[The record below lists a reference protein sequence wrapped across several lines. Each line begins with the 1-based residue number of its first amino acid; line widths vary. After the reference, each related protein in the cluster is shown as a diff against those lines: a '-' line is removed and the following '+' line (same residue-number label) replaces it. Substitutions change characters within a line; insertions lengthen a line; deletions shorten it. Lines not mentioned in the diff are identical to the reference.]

1 MNRRLVFASVL
12 ATSLSALLP
21 GGTSVAA
28 QEGWRGAITNISI
41 TSRSNMTAFLE
52 RVEERKDDG
61 YHCIDVEI
69 DGSTVWGIFA
79 QCSDITDSEVRAYQ
93 LSWYGSVRGDD
104 WHLIDSEL
112 TGFSSDGPWFC
123 QVHIQTEEIDGDG
136 YFGRSNKTDFKDR
149 IGEAEASGYT
159 VTDFGYM
166 DGKWR
171 ALISKETGVFRGNG
185 VLDGRT
191 SFSDLSN
198 RTAGLNAL
206 GKRVLDIEYIGGR
219 WYLYARESD
228 DLGASGL
235 YSRTSFSEFLA
246 RTQELEADGKFLVDM
261 EIVDGKFYGLVVDNG

>member
-1 MNRRLVFASVL
+1 M
-12 ATSLSALLP
+12 TSTSSRSLPVAMALL
-21 GGTSVAA
+21 GVLSSGMSVAA
-28 QEGWRGAITNISI
+28 QGGWRSAITNVSI

-69 DGSTVWGIFA
+69 DGATIWGIFA
-79 QCSDITDSEVRAYQ
+79 RCSAITDSEVRAYQ

-104 WHLIDSEL
+104 WHQIDSEL
-112 TGFSSDGPWFC
+112 TGYSSDGPWFC

-136 YFGRSNKTDFKDR
+136 YFGRSDKTDFKDR
-149 IGEAEASGYT
+149 IGEAEDSGYT

-171 ALISKETGVFRGNG
+171 ALTSKETGVFHGDG

-198 RTAGLNAL
+198 RTADLNAVD
-206 GKRVLDIEYIGGR
+206 KRVLDIEYIGGR
-219 WYLYARESD
+219 WYLYARKSD

-235 YSRTSFSEFLA
+235 YSRNNFSDFSA
-246 RTQELEADGKFLVDM
+246 RTQELKADGKFLVDM
-261 EIVDGKFYGLVVDNG
+261 EIVDGKFYGLVVNNG